1 MTDYA
6 ISAGISFHDVKRV
19 TLNQYMPD
27 NDQCLCLKLHGATGL
42 TSEVSLFGLP
52 PATAA
57 KIADFFRDLYA
68 PAPIDAPAADTT
80 PAVEVAP

>member
-52 PATAA
+52 PASAANTAA
-57 KIADFFRDLYA
+57 SYLYMA
-68 PAPIDAPAADTT
+68 PPAPSLPPAPPTS